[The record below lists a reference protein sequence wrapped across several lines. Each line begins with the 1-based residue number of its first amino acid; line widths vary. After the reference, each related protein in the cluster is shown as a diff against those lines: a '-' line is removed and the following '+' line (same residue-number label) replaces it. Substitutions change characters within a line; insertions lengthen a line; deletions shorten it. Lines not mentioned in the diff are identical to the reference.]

1 MHLIMQVVADYVG
14 WGTQLLRIIHQGLSA
29 LFG

>member
-1 MHLIMQVVADYVG
+1 MRLIHQVVATYVY
-14 WGTQLLRIIHQGLSA
+14 WEHLLVRIIHQGLSA